1 MNYIGRVTGEN
12 FNGDFLKKHCCM
24 FPWKNR
30 LEVRKNMKT
39 VVMSI
44 DVLQMGI
51 LIGFKGKK

>member
-1 MNYIGRVTGEN
+1 M
-12 FNGDFLKKHCCM
+12 FLLKD
-24 FPWKNR
+24 R
-30 LEVRKNMKT
+30 LDVRKNMKT